1 VTARRYR
8 LEEVTSSRGAMFDH
22 AYGAL
27 AAEFG
32 PRGELERRE
41 VIARWLDAQSSYHL
55 LIARDE
61 KGEMA
66 AVRDCH
72 VLIDAAAKI
81 AVVYLAHVLVL
92 PPYRRTGLGALLRG
106 APIALARKAL
116 HRAGLDAA
124 SVDILIAAEM
134 EHPEPSDTAS
144 LVRLVVYGKEG
155 FAAIDPAELPYFQP
169 DFRDLRA
176 LPPGTRPSPVPLLA
190 VVRWLGH
197 EDATTIPAR
206 LGRAFVKQLYA
217 VFGTHVPREH
227 LAALEAETL
236 GVLTRTRGESDL
248 TLVPLPRVVGDPPDL
263 HLAASRRTGPPPGS

>member
-1 VTARRYR
+1 MPPRYR
-8 LEEVTSSRGAMFDH
+8 LEEVTSSRGATFDE

-27 AAEFG
+27 ATEFG

-41 VIARWLDAQSSYHL
+41 VIARWLDAQSTYHL

-72 VLIDAAAKI
+72 VILDAATRV
-81 AVVYLAHVLVL
+81 AVVYLAHVLVF

-124 SVDILIAAEM
+124 AVDILIAAEM
-134 EHPEPSDTAS
+134 EHPDPSDAAS

-169 DFRDLRA
+169 DFRDLRN
-176 LPPGTRPSPVPLLA
+176 LPPGVQPSPVPLLA
-190 VVRWLGH
+190 IMRWLGH
-197 EDATTIPAR
+197 EDAVAISAR
-206 LGRAFVKQLYA
+206 LGRAFLKQLYA
-217 VFGTHVPREH
+217 VFATHVPREH
-227 LAALEAETL
+227 LAGLEAVTL
-236 GVLTRTRGESDL
+236 GVLTRTRGEGDL
-248 TLVPLPRVVGDPPDL
+248 TLVRLPCRVDDPPDL
-263 HLAASRRTGPPPGS
+263 HLAASRRTPPPPGS

>member
-1 VTARRYR
+1 
-8 LEEVTSSRGAMFDH
+8 MFDP

-41 VIARWLDAQSSYHL
+41 VIARWLDAASSYHL

-61 KGEMA
+61 SGNLA

-72 VLIDAAAKI
+72 VLLDAASRVV
-81 AVVYLAHVLVL
+81 VVYLAHVLVL

-124 SVDILIAAEM
+124 AVDILIAAEM
-134 EHPEPSDTAS
+134 EHPDPNDRAS
-144 LVRLVVYGKEG
+144 VVRLVVYGKEG

-169 DFRDLRA
+169 DFRDLST
-176 LPPGTRPSPVPLLA
+176 LPQGTPPSPLPLLA

-197 EDATTIPAR
+197 EGSPTIPAR
-206 LGRAFVKQLYA
+206 LGRAFVKQLYTA
-217 VFGTHVPREH
+217 FATHVPREH

-236 GVLTRTRGESDL
+236 GVLTRTRGEGDL
-248 TLVPLPRVVGDPPDL
+248 TLVPLPRGVGEPPDL